1 MLRKPVVLAGLSLIL
16 FASWATTSGCG
27 SSTEGGGGAGGGGA
41 GGPSGPG
48 IQPPDRPEGA
58 SAGDG
63 DGTAFAVSELFLGD
77 TDRNGSPNPSAWK
90 DFGYDLDGKI
100 STKDSTDLCKPNAGG
115 SPSSVYP
122 DGNDGVDNAFG
133 KLLLPIITGLAQD
146 ASQQINESLQEG
158 DFTIIVNVPEL
169 GASANYDPLSAGLFA
184 GVTLVDDMDMPL
196 APKFDGTDL
205 WPVAPEL
212 LATGSPGDDCQTATC
227 ESVVTFNQ
235 AYLTD
240 NTFVSGSPGTIDL
253 ALGVAGFSLNL
264 QITQAIISMD
274 VASDRTGAE
283 GGVIA
288 GVIPVEPL
296 ISELQKIAGSFDEG
310 LCSGTT
316 FESLADQIRQASDIM
331 ADGSQDPNATCDAIS
346 IGLGFNA
353 KPVLLGTVA
362 EPAEPQPDPCEAM

>member
-1 MLRKPVVLAGLSLIL
+1 MLRKPLVLAGLSLVL
-16 FASWATTSGCG
+16 FSSWAVGCG
-27 SSTEGGGGAGGGGA
+27 SDTETGGTGGGGA

-48 IQPPDRPEGA
+48 VQPPDRPEGA

-100 STKDSTDLCKPNAGG
+100 STKDSSDLCKPNAGG

-122 DGNDGVDNAFG
+122 DGNDGIDNAFG

-146 ASQQINESLQEG
+146 ASQQINESIAAG
-158 DFTIIVNVPEL
+158 DFTIIVNIPEL
-169 GASANYDPLSAGLFA
+169 GDSANYDPLSAGLFA
-184 GVTLVDDMDMPL
+184 GVTLVDDMGATL
-196 APKFDGTDL
+196 TPKWDGTDL

-212 LATGSPGDDCQTATC
+212 LATGSPGDDCQVDPCTSQV
-227 ESVVTFNQ
+227 EFNQ

-240 NTFVSGSPGTIDL
+240 NTFVSGSPGSLDL
-253 ALGVAGFSLNL
+253 NLSVAGFSLNL
-264 QITQAIISMD
+264 SIAQAVISMD
-274 VASDRTGAE
+274 VAGDRSGATE
-283 GGVIA
+283 GVIA

-296 ISELQKIAGSFDEG
+296 ISELQKIAGSFDPG
-310 LCSGTT
+310 LCTGTT

-331 ADGSQDPNATCDAIS
+331 SDGSQDPNATCDAIS
-346 IGLGFNA
+346 IGLGFNS
-353 KPVLLGTVA
+353 KPVLLGTVD

>member
-16 FASWATTSGCG
+16 FSSWAVGCG
-27 SSTEGGGGAGGGGA
+27 SDSTGSGGGGGTGA

-58 SAGDG
+58 SPGDG
-63 DGTAFAVSELFLGD
+63 TGTAFAVSELFLGD

-122 DGNDGVDNAFG
+122 DGNDGIDNAFG

-146 ASQQINESLQEG
+146 ASSQINESIAAGE
-158 DFTIIVNVPEL
+158 FTIIVNVENL
-169 GASANYDPLSAGLFA
+169 GASQSYDPLTAGLFA
-184 GVTLVDDMDMPL
+184 GVTLVDEMGTELTP
-196 APKFDGTDL
+196 AFDGTDL

-212 LATGSPGDDCQTATC
+212 LNAGSPGDNCQDVTC
-227 ESVVTFNQ
+227 TSKVVFDS
-235 AYLTD
+235 AYMTD
-240 NTFVSGSPGTIDL
+240 GTFVSGSPGNLDL
-253 ALGVAGFSLNL
+253 NLAVAGFSLNL
-264 QITQAIISMD
+264 TIAQAVISMD
-274 VASDRTGAE
+274 VNEGRTDAQN
-283 GGVIA
+283 GVIA
-288 GVIPVEPL
+288 GVIPVEQL

-316 FESLADQIRQASDIM
+316 FDSLADQIRQASDIM
-331 ADGSQDPNATCDAIS
+331 SNGSQDPNATCDAIS

-353 KPVLLGTVA
+353 KPVLVGVVDD
-362 EPAEPQPDPCEAM
+362 PAAPQPDPCEGT